1 MYSTHNEGKSVV
13 PERFIR
19 TLKNNI
25 WKYTTSIPKNVYFH
39 KLDNIL
45 NTYNN
50 TYLSTIKMKPANVKN
65 NKYINFNKKNNKEG
79 PKLKVG
85 EHLRIS
91 KCKNILLKSTL
102 QIGLKKFLLLKNVKN
117 TVPWTH
123 VINDFNSEEIV
134 ETFYEKELLKTN
146 QEEFRIEKIIKWK
159 GDNLHV
165 KWKGYD
171 NSFNS

>member
-1 MYSTHNEGKSVV
+1 MYSTHNDGKSVV
-13 PERFIR
+13 PERFMR

-65 NKYINFNKKNNKEG
+65 NKYINFNKKNDKEG

-91 KCKNILLKSTL
+91 KCKNILLKGTL
-102 QIGLKKFLLLKNVKN
+102 QIGLKKFLLLKMLKILFHGHMLLMILIVK
-117 TVPWTH
+117 
-123 VINDFNSEEIV
+123 
-134 ETFYEKELLKTN
+134 KLLKPFMKKN
-146 QEEFRIEKIIKWK
+146 CWRQIKK
-159 GDNLHV
+159 NLELR
-165 KWKGYD
+165 K
-171 NSFNS
+171 